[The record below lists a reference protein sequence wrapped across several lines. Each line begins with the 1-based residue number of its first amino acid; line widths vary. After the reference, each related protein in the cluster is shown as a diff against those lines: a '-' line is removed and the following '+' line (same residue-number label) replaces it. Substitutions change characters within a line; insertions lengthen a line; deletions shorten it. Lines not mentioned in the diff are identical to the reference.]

1 MSLPDFHVIAKPIG
15 LICQLPEPSM
25 TDLWYLLK
33 QKRSAVTCA
42 LCLDCAWRCRLWRF
56 ERFCRLWNQQRTS
69 LQQRL

>member
-42 LCLDCAWRCRLWRF
+42 LCLDCA
-56 ERFCRLWNQQRTS
+56 
-69 LQQRL
+69 